1 MRTSSGRKRPAP
13 RWWASPRTTTACA
26 STGRWIAKATA
37 GSSPCPM
44 RAARHE
50 RGPRSRPD
58 LRGAGGSDPAR
69 RGRAAPQEA
78 APRRRAGSGLR
89 DEPARDEPPP
99 ARSAADQPG
108 GGGQP
113 RRGRARARLPPPA
126 GEVRRAAGMARGGGG
141 VLDRA
146 ARLLQGARGTHAQ
159 GKARMKAEFARVTT
173 TVEVDPKDAFEVF
186 TEEIEA
192 WWKP

>member
-1 MRTSSGRKRPAP
+1 
-13 RWWASPRTTTACA
+13 
-26 STGRWIAKATA
+26 
-37 GSSPCPM
+37 
-44 RAARHE
+44 
-50 RGPRSRPD
+50 
-58 LRGAGGSDPAR
+58 
-69 RGRAAPQEA
+69 APQEA

-192 WWKP
+192 WWKPGPRWRPGRGTLRFDGGQGGRLVQVEGEEQTTIGRILVWEPGARLVFEWRGRGLWARGGGPVGGRLAGAA